1 LELLQESM
9 VEYKKQLEK
18 GAIQHAYRGLMDY
31 FWSLKLLFET
41 KCPDYPSGGIY
52 YGFMDMTYFA
62 LFPKSLK
69 QRKLKIAIVFL
80 HEKFRF
86 KVWLAGT
93 NKGVQAKY
101 WNLIKESVWT
111 KYHLPERINGA
122 DSIVESILV
131 ENPDFSNLEFLTK
144 QIETKTLEFTKDVE
158 NFLLEHEDL
167 ISGRFGLN
175 LSKN

>member
-1 LELLQESM
+1 MLKGGRDLASLQESM
-9 VEYKKQLEK
+9 AEYKKQLEK
-18 GAIQHAYRGLMDY
+18 GAIQRAYRGLMNY
-31 FWSLKLLFET
+31 FWSLKSLFET
-41 KCPDYPSGGIY
+41 KYPDYPSGGVY

-62 LFPKSLK
+62 IFPKSLK
-69 QRKLKIAIVFL
+69 QRKLKIAIVFV

-86 KVWLAGT
+86 EVWLAAI

-101 WNLIKESVWT
+101 WKLIKESAWT
-111 KYHLPERINGA
+111 KYRLPENTKGA

-144 QIETKTLEFTKDVE
+144 LIETRTLEFTNDVE

-167 ISGRFGLN
+167 
-175 LSKN
+175 